1 MADKIEHTWSETTEC
16 YRNGWNSMYLKT
28 KGLKGS
34 EKSKTQPSGKEQTE
48 NGKSKKERKTMKSWR
63 KRMLERMKYPSL
75 PKVHL
80 WHRFLPSERQKFDS
94 KGCICRINPK
104 TQALFQLLLAC
115 ICHMIHLEGPFW
127 T

>member
-1 MADKIEHTWSETTEC
+1 
-16 YRNGWNSMYLKT
+16 MYLKT

-34 EKSKTQPSGKEQTE
+34 EKSKTQASGKEQTE

-80 WHRFLPSERQKFDS
+80 
-94 KGCICRINPK
+94 
-104 TQALFQLLLAC
+104 
-115 ICHMIHLEGPFW
+115 
-127 T
+127 

>member
-1 MADKIEHTWSETTEC
+1 
-16 YRNGWNSMYLKT
+16 MYLKT

-80 WHRFLPSERQKFDS
+80 
-94 KGCICRINPK
+94 
-104 TQALFQLLLAC
+104 
-115 ICHMIHLEGPFW
+115 
-127 T
+127 